1 MCGGYK
7 KGANPAAVRKYNL
20 LKKQW
25 RTNYARRSAGAGD
38 FGKGTIV
45 KYEVR
50 IGTTEVFGFHFD
62 ILGDAIDFAFTCVE
76 NGYKTTI
83 IPLES
88 EEVAHADGLKAVP
101 V

>member
-1 MCGGYK
+1 MDI
-7 KGANPAAVRKYNL
+7 PI
-20 LKKQW
+20 
-25 RTNYARRSAGAGD
+25 ARRSAGAGN

-62 ILGDAIDFAFTCVE
+62 ILGDAIDFTFICVE

-83 IPLES
+83 IPLEN